1 MIRLSRI
8 LLPTDFSQYSSEAT
22 KYACA
27 FAEKFD
33 AELHLL
39 HVLETHLSSTPEFA
53 GGLALPTPIK
63 ENREK
68 CEKALLGTLDSAWAQ
83 SRRSKIVRSVAD
95 GVPFLEIV
103 RYARERSIDLI
114 VLGTHGRS
122 GLAHVLMGSVA
133 GRVVRKAPVCDA
145 LSPLS
150 LPSHF
155 GSPSSASD
163 CADVV
168 SKANVVPSRLSLE
181 NSHAFRSLRLP
192 AHPLALPCPGRRR

>member
-8 LLPTDFSQYSSEAT
+8 LLPTDFSLYSSEAT

-39 HVLETHLSSTPEFA
+39 HVLETRLSATPEFA
-53 GGLALPTPIK
+53 AGLALPTPVK
-63 ENREK
+63 ENQAK
-68 CEKALLGTLDSAWAQ
+68 CEKALLEILDSAWAQ
-83 SRRSKIVRSVAD
+83 SRRSKIVRAVAD
-95 GVPFLEIV
+95 GTPFLEIV

-133 GRVVRKAPVCDA
+133 ERVVRKAP
-145 LSPLS
+145 
-150 LPSHF
+150 
-155 GSPSSASD
+155 
-163 CADVV
+163 
-168 SKANVVPSRLSLE
+168 
-181 NSHAFRSLRLP
+181 
-192 AHPLALPCPGRRR
+192 CPVLTIRPEGHQFVMP